1 MDSEIR
7 SFVVIVRKTG
17 KYFYYEYRTRGEV
30 KHRKHP
36 LGKWG
41 NITAVEARKLAKD
54 AAARVAQ
61 GVDLQEEKKAIRTE
75 AKRKQKSTL
84 RAFLH
89 DGYKAVTPEKTA
101 TPAIDRIEKH
111 FPDLLDKQMSEI
123 TAWKVEQW
131 KRAYPGKPGGANRVL
146 SSLRGVLTKA
156 VKAGLLD
163 KSPMP
168 DVKKVK
174 EDKNRKIRALS
185 EDQEQALREALDR
198 REEKQKAERERMIEH
213 CRTRKRE
220 APAPYTGTFTD
231 HLKPMVILTIKT
243 GLRRGEVFN
252 LKVSDIDL
260 KNRWLTVR
268 GEADDTTTGSKSG
281 QTRHIPLTDEAFAV
295 LVAWLNQT
303 GNKWLVF
310 PSPKTGERFDNISN
324 AWEKL
329 REDAGLPEIRFHD
342 LRHTY
347 GTRLARLHVDLVTI
361 KNLMGHESLD
371 TTARYLH
378 SDNETMKAAAALLG

>member
-41 NITAVEARKLAKD
+41 NITAVQARKLAKD

-61 GVDLQEEKKAIRTE
+61 GIDLQEEKKAIRTE

-220 APAPYTGTFTD
+220 APAAYTGTFTD

-303 GNKWLVF
+303 SNKGLVF